1 MKLVYNFVHGRVII
15 CHRKSISYFDFG
27 FTTPYGTHFIGFTT
41 HKCWLIWWFKDVMI
55 ALISHPQYLP
65 YEWQYITST
74 SLQWRNN
81 GRDGVSNQQPYH
93 CLLTC
98 LFRSRSKEISKL
110 SVTGLCAGN
119 SPVTVEFPA
128 KLASNAENDS
138 IRWRHHVK

>member
-27 FTTPYGTHFIGFTT
+27 FTPPYGTHFKGFTI

-98 LFRSRSKEISKL
+98 LFRSRSKEISL
-110 SVTGLCAGN
+110 AFVRGIHRLPLN
-119 SPVTVEFPA
+119 SQQNWPVTRKMIPFDDVIM
-128 KLASNAENDS
+128 LTQN
-138 IRWRHHVK
+138 R